1 MRRRSAA
8 VLLGGHLDPQ
18 LTMTLCSLPFWQLE
32 ERQEVERGGQG
43 EKIWIQIFFSF
54 FLFFFGGGGGGGKN
68 LDPSSKF
75 EAYRIQVKH
84 NGRLDFRR
92 SLESS
97 LSQFYS
103 ETF

>member
-18 LTMTLCSLPFWQLE
+18 LTMTLCSLPFWQLA

-54 FLFFFGGGGGGGKN
+54 FLFFFWGGGGVGGKN
-68 LDPSSKF
+68 LDPSVQGGKNLGKT
-75 EAYRIQVKH
+75 RVGKTLRGGK
-84 NGRLDFRR
+84 NLD
-92 SLESS
+92 LPDSS
-97 LSQFYS
+97 Q
-103 ETF
+103 TQW